1 MIEADLKSKVR
12 ALNQAFTDNLENELN
27 KILENGCLD
36 LTKYENDFILPKI
49 VFSAML
55 KNGSLQF
62 APTGKEFQ
70 REIRNVYNF
79 L

>member
-62 APTGKEFQ
+62 VPTGKEFQ